1 MQTLSHLLNHWDRAY
16 RLRGFWQRRTTFY
29 RDLATALDE
38 RELPNDFIAG
48 ELAIALTPQTHDTHR
63 ARGLAF
69 LRDVM
74 HSSDIS
80 LHQALMAAMPK
91 ADTIA
96 LATLRYT
103 QQVPQ
108 ALRDLASNLDQQAEM
123 SRMVRGAL
131 VSPLVLMPVAY
142 VFAYVL
148 SSVSIPEF
156 SKAAP
161 PEVWT
166 PFNAAVRF
174 SAGLFQAWSGY
185 AVTALALSL
194 LWVFVWALPNWTA
207 PWRYT
212 LESARGV
219 RRMAWILGFPFQP
232 IFELYRDIQ
241 GAKMLA
247 NLANLMQSGMLL
259 QDAVAVLS
267 DGAQPWMRRHLAMVS
282 EHLQLLPGDHVGAFS
297 HGILSTFLLSRL
309 SSMVRRDA
317 GGQFDKVLIALGT
330 TGLQDAKAAVQARA
344 VAINAVLL
352 CLTFSVIA
360 FFYAG
365 QNSIAYAIQDA
376 NSPAAVMRRQL
387 QKQSEPALPSGS
399 KPHKGASLQGPV
411 SARHGSSRQ
420 GETTPNVV
428 DAVNTKFA

>member
-1 MQTLSHLLNHWDRAY
+1 MQALSHLVAQADRAY
-16 RLRGFWQRRTTFY
+16 SLRGFWQRRTTFY
-29 RDLATALDE
+29 RDLATALEE

-48 ELAIALTPQTHDTHR
+48 ELAIALTPQTHDQHR
-63 ARGLAF
+63 AKGLAF

-80 LHQALMAAMPK
+80 LHQALIAAMPK
-91 ADTIA
+91 ADAIA
-96 LATLRYT
+96 LATLRFT

-123 SRMVRGAL
+123 SRIVRAAL

-166 PFNAAVRF
+166 PFNATVRLL
-174 SAGLFQAWSGY
+174 AGLFQAWSGY
-185 AVTALALSL
+185 AVALLVLALA
-194 LWVFVWALPNWTA
+194 WVFVWALPSWTA
-207 PWRYT
+207 PARYA
-212 LESARGV
+212 LEAAQGA
-219 RRMAWILGFPFQP
+219 RRMAWLLACPFQP

-267 DGAQPWMRRHLAMVS
+267 DSAEPWMRRHLAMVS
-282 EHLQLLPGDHVGAFS
+282 EHLQLRPGDHVGAFS
-297 HGILSTFLLSRL
+297 HGVLSTFLLSRL

-330 TGLQDAKAAVQARA
+330 TGLQDAKEAVKARA

-387 QKQSEPALPSGS
+387 QKQSEPALPPGS
-399 KPHKGASLQGPV
+399 KPQKGASLQLPSSGRPWLAGPDA
-411 SARHGSSRQ
+411 ARSWKSCA
-420 GETTPNVV
+420 T
-428 DAVNTKFA
+428 FA